1 MNRFLTLSLRLDGK
15 IGYYEDDSMKGKRD
29 EYQSQ
34 YIWYMQTYDM
44 KNALDKSFEF
54 ATELNRYIDEM
65 KPWKLDPANPSEHTS
80 LMKTLSTVGMGLA
93 FLGYNLA
100 PFFETKMIELL
111 GRIGVGH
118 GWEMKH
124 GFTIRE
130 K

>member
-1 MNRFLTLSLRLDGK
+1 
-15 IGYYEDDSMKGKRD
+15 
-29 EYQSQ
+29 
-34 YIWYMQTYDM
+34 
-44 KNALDKSFEF
+44 
-54 ATELNRYIDEM
+54 
-65 KPWKLDPANPSEHTS
+65 
-80 LMKTLSTVGMGLA
+80 MKTLSTVGMGLA

-100 PFFETKMIELL
+100 PFFEEKMIELL